1 MKERKE
7 RQKQALAYF
16 VFRWLY
22 GPAERLV
29 YVERWLCIQ
38 LRPAGWELLPR
49 AGLKPHVGLE
59 GHGSCLDF
67 AALLTSLPLRLWT
80 GHSLFVSLSFLINKV
95 TGLGRMIF
103 NMPKN
108 GT

>member
-1 MKERKE
+1 MKERNE

-29 YVERWLCIQ
+29 CVERWLCVQ
-38 LRPAGWELLPR
+38 LRPSGWELLPC

-59 GHGSCLDF
+59 GHSF

-95 TGLGRMIF
+95 TRLGRMIS